1 MPPNTQQDL
10 YESLGVPRDVSDGDL
25 KRAYRR
31 LAMEYHPDKN
41 PGAESAERFKQI
53 TQAYEILS
61 DPDKRAAYD
70 RFGMAGV
77 DASQGSGPAGFEG
90 FSSFDGVGDIFD
102 AFFSGSARQGQRRRG
117 PEQGADLRARLHL
130 TFEEAAFGVEKEIEY
145 QRQEPCDD
153 CQGSGSAPGSEPSNC
168 TECNGL
174 GEVRRAQKSIFGQF
188 VNVSV
193 CPRCQG
199 QGQVVTSP
207 CIKCRGAGRVQSN
220 RRIGV
225 TVPAGITD
233 ELQIRLTG
241 EGDIGLRGGP
251 PGGLYVVVEVDRHES
266 FYRQEDN
273 VILDLP
279 LNIAQAALGAEVI
292 IPSLDGEVEIDVP
305 SGIQQGDEIVLR
317 GKGVHH
323 LNRGGRGDMI
333 VRVSVVIPDKLDEG
347 QRSLLEEL
355 SETLGTPSLPER
367 RKSFFDRLRDA
378 VSGDA

>member
-1 MPPNTQQDL
+1 MPLNTQKDL
-10 YESLGVPRDVSDGDL
+10 YESLGVPRDVVVGDL

-41 PGAESAERFKQI
+41 PGPEAAERFKEI
-53 TQAYEILS
+53 TRAYEILN
-61 DPDKRAAYD
+61 DPQKRAAYD

-77 DASQGSGPAGFEG
+77 DNSQGSGPAGFEG
-90 FSSFDGVGDIFD
+90 SSSFDGLGDIFD
-102 AFFSGSARQGQRRRG
+102 TFFGGSGRQGQRSRG
-117 PEQGADLRARLHL
+117 PEQGADLRTRLKL

-145 QRQEPCDD
+145 QRQESCDG
-153 CQGSGSAPGSEPSNC
+153 CQGSGSAPGSKPSSC
-168 TECNGL
+168 SECNGL

-188 VNVSV
+188 VNVSA

-199 QGQVVTSP
+199 EGKIVTSP
-207 CIKCRGAGRVQSN
+207 CVTCRGAGRVNKS
-220 RRIGV
+220 RSIDI

-233 ELQIRLTG
+233 DLQIRLSG
-241 EGDIGLRGGP
+241 EGDVGFRGGP
-251 PGGLYVVVEVDRHES
+251 AGGLYVLVEVVRHER

-273 VILDLP
+273 VLLDFP
-279 LNIAQAALGAEVI
+279 LNIAQAALGAEIVI
-292 IPSLDGEVEIDVP
+292 PTLDGDVEVDIP
-305 SGIQQGDEIVLR
+305 NGIQQGDEIVLR
-317 GKGVHH
+317 GKGTHH

-333 VRVSVVIPDKLDEG
+333 IRVSVVIPDKLNDE

-355 SETLGTPSLPER
+355 SKTLGTPSLPER